1 MEKLVNKILKILK
14 EHVNQNNKEVQLNQE
29 EILRMLSENSN
40 EKIQKE
46 LDFKYSL
53 NKELLEENEEFI
65 HMQIELSEFMDK
77 YAHLFTNADEI
88 EGEEEFEDEESLP
101 YFNKTISGHLNFDIS
116 HPQFNNPHFFN
127 ELIKYYQDAENYEM
141 CEQLLIIRQKGKTV

>member
-29 EILRMLSENSN
+29 EILRMLSEKSD

-53 NKELLEENEEFI
+53 NKELLEENEDFI
-65 HMQIELSEFMDK
+65 HMQIELTEFMDR
-77 YAHLFTNADEI
+77 YAHLFTDADEI
-88 EGEEEFEDEESLP
+88 DIEEEFEEENLP
-101 YFNKTISGHLNFDIS
+101 YFNKTIDGSLNFDAS
-116 HPQFNNPHFFN
+116 HPQFSNPHFFN
-127 ELIKYYQDAENYEM
+127 ELIKFYQEAENYEM
-141 CEQLLIIRQKGKTV
+141 CEQLLIIKQKGKTV